1 MKLPGTF
8 CEISGIPE
16 HIQSM
21 ENITPLQLF
30 RLFYTED
37 LLEIISFQTN
47 LYAAQTSKNYKPTTP
62 EEIDVFLALNLV
74 VGIKKLPSYKDYWAS
89 APDFMPLNR
98 FGWLLN
104 HIHLNDNSLIPSR
117 ENPNFDKLYKIRPL
131 LNIIQRNFRANYKRS
146 EKVAVDESMI
156 KFKGRSS
163 LKQYMPKK
171 PIKRGYKVWM
181 KCAEPGYCLD
191 FQLYTSKQEHNVEKI
206 WIDLLNDKILA
217 CGTVNATRKHLPT
230 LKEDTKLERGEHD
243 YRVSDTNVT
252 VMKWK
257 DKRVVHLLSN
267 YHDSRNVSTVIR
279 KERNGDS
286 NQIACPELVKD
297 YNANMNFVDKF
308 AQLKSCYAIERKSRK
323 WWHRIFFNFLDC
335 ALVNSFVIYKDLQ
348 KLDHTG
354 LSRLTIKEF
363 RLLSTRAFLPLLL

>member
-30 RLFYTED
+30 CLFWTED

-47 LYAAQTSKNYKPTTP
+47 LYAAQTGKNYKPTTP

-74 VGIKKLPSYKDYWAS
+74 MGIKKLTSYKDYWAS
-89 APDFMPLNR
+89 SPDLHDSYISTFMPLNR

-117 ENPNFDKLYKIRPL
+117 QSPNFDKLYKIRPL
-131 LNIIQRNFRANYKRS
+131 LNIIQKNFRANYKPS

-181 KCAEPGYCLD
+181 KCAESGYCLD
-191 FQLYTSKQEHNVEKI
+191 FQLYTGKQEHKKKI
-206 WIDLLNDKILA
+206 W
-217 CGTVNATRKHLPT
+217 VR
-230 LKEDTKLERGEHD
+230 
-243 YRVSDTNVT
+243 
-252 VMKWK
+252 
-257 DKRVVHLLSN
+257 
-267 YHDSRNVSTVIR
+267 
-279 KERNGDS
+279 
-286 NQIACPELVKD
+286 Q
-297 YNANMNFVDKF
+297 
-308 AQLKSCYAIERKSRK
+308 
-323 WWHRIFFNFLDC
+323 
-335 ALVNSFVIYKDLQ
+335 
-348 KLDHTG
+348 
-354 LSRLTIKEF
+354 
-363 RLLSTRAFLPLLL
+363 